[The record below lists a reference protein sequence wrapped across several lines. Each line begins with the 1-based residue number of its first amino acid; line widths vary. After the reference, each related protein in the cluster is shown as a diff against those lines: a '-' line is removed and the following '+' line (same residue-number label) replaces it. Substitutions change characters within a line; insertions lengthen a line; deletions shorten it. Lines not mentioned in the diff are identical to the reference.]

1 MKNTTKRTLHL
12 TGIAAIAI
20 ASLSASGGVLADNYR
35 YEQRLEAGRHEGRH
49 QQRYEKRYEP
59 SSRFA
64 HGYRGREVLVVHYV
78 ERPRI
83 IERRVIVERPLYYAP
98 AAVSYN
104 PPSPSLGQ
112 MLGGII
118 GVVIDE
124 QNYRR

>member
-1 MKNTTKRTLHL
+1 MKSTTSRTLHL

-35 YEQRLEAGRHEGRH
+35 YEQRLEAGRHAWRH
-49 QQRYEKRYEP
+49 EQRYEKRYEP

-64 HGYRGREVLVVHYV
+64 HGYRGREVLVAHYV

>member
-35 YEQRLEAGRHEGRH
+35 HGQRLEAGRHEGLH
-49 QQRYEKRYEP
+49 EQRYEKRYEP

-83 IERRVIVERPLYYAP
+83 IERRVIVERALYYAP

>member
-1 MKNTTKRTLHL
+1 MKSTTSRTLHL

-20 ASLSASGGVLADNYR
+20 ASLTASGGVLAENYR
-35 YEQRLEAGRHEGRH
+35 YEQRLETGGHAWRHE
-49 QQRYEKRYEP
+49 QRYEKRYEP

-64 HGYRGREVLVVHYV
+64 HGYRGREVLVARYV

-83 IERRVIVERPLYYAP
+83 IERRVIVERALYYAP

>member
-1 MKNTTKRTLHL
+1 MKSTTSRTLHL

-20 ASLSASGGVLADNYR
+20 ASLAASGGVLADSYR
-35 YEQRLEAGRHEGRH
+35 YEQRLDTDRHAWRHE
-49 QQRYEKRYEP
+49 QRYEP
-59 SSRFA
+59 SSRFE
-64 HGYRGREVLVVHYV
+64 HGYRGREVVVAHYV

-118 GVVIDE
+118 GIVIDE

>member
-20 ASLSASGGVLADNYR
+20 ASLDASGGVLADNYR
-35 YEQRLEAGRHEGRH
+35 YEQRLETGGHAWRHE
-49 QQRYEKRYEP
+49 QRYEKRYEP

-64 HGYRGREVLVVHYV
+64 PGYRGREVLVVHYV

>member
-1 MKNTTKRTLHL
+1 MKNATSHTLRL

-20 ASLSASGGVLADNYR
+20 ASLAASGGVLADSYR
-35 YEQRLEAGRHEGRH
+35 YGQHWEADRHEGRH
-49 QQRYEKRYEP
+49 EQRYENRYEP
-59 SSRFA
+59 SSRFE
-64 HGYRGREVLVVHYV
+64 HGYRGREVVVAHYV
-78 ERPRI
+78 ERPRF
-83 IERRVIVERPLYYAP
+83 IERRVIVERPVYYAP

-104 PPSPSLGQ
+104 PPSPSFGQ